1 MPKYGRTSERERE
14 ALDMF
19 YNFPCKRFFQ
29 RYNFIKQNL
38 RISLTEKVCLK
49 VTNYQ
54 KARKSKI
61 KG

>member
-1 MPKYGRTSERERE
+1 MVGEHQREGERE
-14 ALDMF
+14 ARDMF
-19 YNFPCKRFFQ
+19 YNFPCKKFFQ
-29 RYNFIKQNL
+29 RNNFIKQNL

-49 VTNYQ
+49 VTNHQ